1 MPSTPNGRL
10 APFRRPRL
18 RRVEIGIAR
27 LAVIIWVAY
36 FGLSGAGLG
45 LKILPLS
52 LVANAVYFVL
62 ALVLFQYLRSAD
74 PLIALALLPLAAL
87 GCVIQSIGM
96 IQNDR
101 GIQLVALVFFGLF
114 LATLGYLL
122 LRAGVAPPAI
132 GYALVAAG
140 LASCTLVIP
149 QLPAPL
155 IALVLGFGA
164 LAEGSF
170 ALWLL
175 AKG

>member
-1 MPSTPNGRL
+1 V
-10 APFRRPRL
+10 

-27 LAVIIWVAY
+27 LAVIIWVTY

-52 LVANAVYFVL
+52 LVANAVYFILAIVL
-62 ALVLFQYLRSAD
+62 YRYFASAD
-74 PLIALALLPLAAL
+74 PLVALVVLPLAAL
-87 GCVIQSIGM
+87 GSVIQSVGM

-114 LATLGYLL
+114 LATLGSLL
-122 LRAGVAPPAI
+122 LRAAVAPTPI

-140 LASCTLVIP
+140 LASCTLLIP
-149 QLPAPL
+149 QLPAPVTAVVIGL
-155 IALVLGFGA
+155 GA

-170 ALWLL
+170 ALWMLI
-175 AKG
+175 AG